1 MCKLILWR
9 FSLIVTEKIRI
20 YPNKSQRILID
31 KILWYCKETYNRLLE
46 IHNEERLIDKNK
58 KFGKF
63 DYNRLIKTFE
73 KPKEFQIH
81 SQVLQQVG
89 ERLAV
94 AFSRFFGKLSKYP
107 KFKSIRSFRSFTYP
121 QNTGFSLDP
130 IGKRIYLG
138 KFGKVKAVFSRE
150 INGTPKRCT
159 IKKLPCGHYYAFIA
173 VDIGDLSN
181 RSILVR
187 QRTKVGIDLGVSRF
201 YTTHDGE
208 YLESPRFLRK
218 KLDKLRAAQ
227 RKLSRKQKG
236 SNNWRKQALKAAKLH
251 ENVKNSRRDHH
262 FKVAH
267 YLVNK
272 YDQIACEDL
281 QVNTMFRKKQERKQ
295 RRALLDVG
303 LYEFLIILE
312 WMCQKYSCILTKV
325 PPQYTS
331 QVCSRCGSIV
341 KKDLSVRIHSCPH
354 CGLVVDRDINAAVN
368 ILNKSNFS
376 VGTTGGVM
384 TEVITPMLVEMSL
397 VRGIN

>member
-1 MCKLILWR
+1 M
-9 FSLIVTEKIRI
+9 IVTEKIRI

-31 KILWYCKETYNRLLE
+31 QILWYCKETYNKLLE
-46 IHNEERLIDKNK
+46 IHNAARLIDKNK
-58 KFGKF
+58 KYSKY

-73 KPKEFQIH
+73 KPQRFQVH

-89 ERLAV
+89 ERLAT
-94 AFSRFFGKLSKYP
+94 AFSRFFGKLSRYP

-121 QNTGFSLDP
+121 QNTGFSLDQ

-138 KFGKVKAVFSRE
+138 KFGKVKAVFTRE
-150 INGTPKRCT
+150 INGKPKRCT
-159 IKKLPCGHYYAFIA
+159 IKKLSCGHYYAFIA
-173 VDIGDLSN
+173 VDIGDSLN
-181 RSILVR
+181 RQPILVR

-208 YLESPRFLRK
+208 YLESPRFLRR
-218 KLDKLRAAQ
+218 KLSKLRAAQ

-236 SNNWRKQALKAAKLH
+236 SNNWRKQVLKVARIY
-251 ENVKNSRRDHH
+251 ENVKNSRRDYH

-281 QVNTMFRKKQERKQ
+281 QVSTMFRKKHERKQ

-303 LYEFLIILE
+303 LYEFLVILE
-312 WMCQKYSCILTKV
+312 WMCQKYSCTLTKV
-325 PPQYTS
+325 PPQNTS
-331 QVCSRCGSIV
+331 QVCSRCGALV

-354 CGLVVDRDINAAVN
+354 CGLVVDRDINAAIN
-368 ILNKSNFS
+368 ILNKSNNP
-376 VGTTGGVM
+376 VGTTGGVL
-384 TEVITPMLVEMSL
+384 TEVTTPTLVEMSL

>member
-1 MCKLILWR
+1 MEVSVLI
-9 FSLIVTEKIRI
+9 ITEKIRI

-31 KILWYCKETYNRLLE
+31 NILWYCKETYNRLLE
-46 IHNEERLIDKNK
+46 IHNSERLIDKNK
-58 KFGKF
+58 KFSKF
-63 DYNRLIKTFE
+63 DYNQLIKTFE
-73 KPKEFQIH
+73 KPKGFQVH
-81 SQVLQQVG
+81 SQVVQQVS
-89 ERLAV
+89 ERLAT
-94 AFSRFFGKLSKYP
+94 AFSRFLGKVSRYP

-121 QNTGFSLDP
+121 QNTGFSLDV
-130 IGKRIYLG
+130 KNSRIRLG

-150 INGTPKRCT
+150 IVGTPKRCT

-173 VDIGDLSN
+173 VDNGDMLN
-181 RSILVR
+181 QQPILIR

-218 KLDKLRAAQ
+218 KLLKLRVAQ

-236 SNNWRKQALKAAKLH
+236 SNNWRKQVLKVARIY
-251 ENVKNSRRDHH
+251 ENVKNSRRDYH

-272 YDQIACEDL
+272 FDQIVCEDL
-281 QVNTMFRKKQERKQ
+281 QVLNMFRKKHERKQ

-303 LYEFLIILE
+303 LYEFLVILE

-325 PPQYTS
+325 PPQHTS
-331 QVCSRCGSIV
+331 QLCSRCGSIV
-341 KKDLSVRIHSCPH
+341 KKDLSVRIHNCPH

-368 ILNKSNFS
+368 ILNKINIP

-384 TEVITPMLVEMSL
+384 TEVITPTLVEMSL
-397 VRGIN
+397 IRGIN

>member
-1 MCKLILWR
+1 MEVSVLI
-9 FSLIVTEKIRI
+9 ITEKIRI

-31 KILWYCKETYNRLLE
+31 QILWYCKETYNRLLE
-46 IHNEERLIDKNK
+46 IHNSERLIDEKK
-58 KFGKF
+58 KFSKY

-73 KPKEFQIH
+73 KPKEFQVH

-89 ERLAV
+89 ERLAI
-94 AFSRFFGKLSKYP
+94 AFSRFFGKVSRYP

-150 INGTPKRCT
+150 LSGTPKRCT

-173 VDIGDLSN
+173 VDVGDSPN
-181 RSILVR
+181 QQPILVR
-187 QRTKVGIDLGVSRF
+187 QRTKIGIDLGVSRF

-218 KLDKLRAAQ
+218 KLSKLRAAQ

-236 SNNWRKQALKAAKLH
+236 SNNWRKQVLKVAKLH
-251 ENVKNSRRDHH
+251 EIVKNTRRDHH

-272 YDQIACEDL
+272 FDQIACEDL
-281 QVNTMFRKKQERKQ
+281 QVNTMFRKKYESKQ

-303 LYEFLIILE
+303 LCEFLVILE
-312 WMCQKYSCILTKV
+312 WMCQKYSCTLTKV

-331 QVCSRCGSIV
+331 QICSRCGSIV
-341 KKDLSVRIHSCPH
+341 KKDLSVRIHNCPH

-368 ILNKSNFS
+368 ILNKSNNP

-384 TEVITPMLVEMSL
+384 TEVITPTLVEMSL
-397 VRGIN
+397 IRGIN

>member
-1 MCKLILWR
+1 M
-9 FSLIVTEKIRI
+9 IVTEKIRI

-31 KILWYCKETYNRLLE
+31 NILWYCKETYNKLLE
-46 IHNEERLIDKNK
+46 IHNAARLIDEKK
-58 KFGKF
+58 KFSKF
-63 DYNRLIKTFE
+63 DYSNMMKTFG
-73 KPKEFQIH
+73 KPQGFHVH

-94 AFSRFFGKLSKYP
+94 AFSRFFGKLSNHP
-107 KFKSIRSFRSFTYP
+107 KFKSIRNFRSFTYP

-138 KFGKVKAVFSRE
+138 KFGKVKAVFTRE
-150 INGTPKRCT
+150 INGKPKRCT
-159 IKKLPCGHYYAFIA
+159 IKKLSCGHYYAFIA
-173 VDIGDLSN
+173 VDIGDSLN
-181 RSILVR
+181 RPILVR

-218 KLDKLRAAQ
+218 KLSKLRVAQ

-236 SNNWRKQALKAAKLH
+236 SNNWRKQVLKVAKIH

-262 FKVAH
+262 FKVAY

-272 YDQIACEDL
+272 YDQIVCEDL
-281 QVNTMFRKKQERKQ
+281 RVNTMFRKKHESKQ

-303 LYEFLIILE
+303 LYEFLVILE

-325 PPQYTS
+325 PPQNTS
-331 QVCSRCGSIV
+331 QVCSRCGSVV
-341 KKDLSVRIHSCPH
+341 KKDLSVRIHNCPH

-368 ILNKSNFS
+368 ILNKSNAP

-384 TEVITPMLVEMSL
+384 TEVITPTLVEMSL